1 MTVSSSTQEA
11 AANPLTPFFPV
22 PPKGTKT
29 ASPEA
34 PEIQAVI
41 DALGMLP
48 HIEGGYYAETDRDPW
63 LVPSPFPNTPSAPY
77 GNYIHRPGFDPS
89 YRNASTTI
97 YYLIT
102 PGSPQGNFHRNRART
117 VHTLHRG
124 RGRYVLIHA
133 DEAVGG
139 EKRVESFVVGL
150 DVAKGEKPQWIV
162 EGGKYKASFLLPD
175 VAEEGDEDKG
185 SDAAGGWL
193 LISETV
199 VPGFEFFD
207 HDFLTKS
214 GLEKLVGKEK
224 AAEIDWLAR
233 E

>member
-1 MTVSSSTQEA
+1 MTISTPKPES
-11 AANPLTPFFPV
+11 PLTPYFPV
-22 PPKGTKT
+22 PTKDTSKQAPKE
-29 ASPEA
+29 EA
-34 PEIQAVI
+34 PQIDAVI
-41 DALGMLP
+41 NALKMLP
-48 HIEGGYYAETDRDPW
+48 HIEGGYYAETDRDPR
-63 LVPSPFPNTPSAPY
+63 LVPSPFPDTPSSPDFFQ
-77 GNYIHRPGFDPS
+77 RQGFNPS
-89 YRNASTTI
+89 HRNASTTI

-102 PGSPQGNFHRNRART
+102 PNSPQGNFHRNRART

-133 DEAVGG
+133 DEEGK

-150 DVAKGEKPQWIV
+150 DVARGEKPQWIV
-162 EGGKYKASFLLPD
+162 EGGKYKASYLLPD
-175 VAEEGDEDKG
+175 VEGGEG
-185 SDAAGGWL
+185 GGEASGWL

-214 GLEKLVGKEK
+214 GLKELVGEEK
-224 AAEIDWLAR
+224 AAELDWLAR

>member
-1 MTVSSSTQEA
+1 MTVSTTKSSDSA
-11 AANPLTPFFPV
+11 PPLVPSFPV
-22 PPKGTKT
+22 PVPTKGNQ
-29 ASPEA
+29 A
-34 PEIQAVI
+34 PEEPSQIQTI
-41 DALGMLP
+41 IRHLNMLP

-63 LVPSPFPNTPSAPY
+63 LVPSPFPNTPSSPT
-77 GNYIHRPGFDPS
+77 GNYIHRPGFDPL
-89 YRNASTTI
+89 YRNASTSI
-97 YYLIT
+97 FYLLT
-102 PGSPQGNFHRNRART
+102 PASPQGNFHRNRART

-133 DEAVGG
+133 DEEG
-139 EKRVESFVVGL
+139 ESKRVESFIVGL

-175 VAEEGDEDKG
+175 VEGGEMT
-185 SDAAGGWL
+185 SSGGL

-207 HDFLTKS
+207 HDFLNKA
-214 GLEKLVGKEK
+214 GLKELVGE
-224 AAEIDWLAR
+224 EIARELDWLAR